1 VTPLMARLVAVAT
14 AFLLAATLG
23 VLYFTSN
30 PGTGDSSVKAEFE
43 DTFPLLPG
51 MHVRVFGAVA
61 GSVDDVELTDHGTA
75 VVTMRL
81 NEGTAPPSSDATASI
96 RQQDITGDSYVSL
109 SPGDSAEPLGDDV
122 IPTSRTLVAPR
133 FDDLLNSFDPQVRE
147 GLQLLFVELG
157 KALERRGEDLNAA
170 ALHLRP
176 GLEAANQALA
186 EVRSQNLTLK
196 QLVLDAEQVTGQAA
210 GRARELGALVDSL
223 ATTTRATAAHAPAL
237 DRALE
242 VAPETAAAARDV
254 LTRLERAAIAG
265 RPLALTLASAAPDLA
280 QASILLGPFVADA
293 SAALEAAEPTL
304 RLVERL
310 LRASEPTLATDPEH
324 ALTAPFDLAAASG
337 GLLDTLLGDPALM
350 RSLFGADAYGQGPS
364 KDDDVGLG
372 SLAVELG
379 TQDGYPGN
387 DPERRFLR
395 AKPILNCEV
404 FGLPIEPGCLLDF
417 LSNLSA
423 SRTPGPRSEPGQP
436 GAGGGAP
443 DAPGDAGDAGR
454 DERPRK
460 LPDRIRDL
468 LDETGLTLKQLLD
481 QTGLTLKQLLKPG
494 GLGGVLNDGGGGG
507 SRGGGGGGQ
516 AGDPVGDLLDFLFG
530 P

>member
-14 AFLLAATLG
+14 AFLLAATVA
-23 VLYFTSN
+23 VLYVTSN
-30 PGTGDSSVKAEFE
+30 PGISGSTVKAEFQ

-75 VVTMRL
+75 LVTLRL
-81 NEGTAPPSSDATASI
+81 NEGTAPPSNDASASI

-109 SPGDSAEPLGDDV
+109 SPGNSGTPLGDEA

-133 FDDLLNSFDPQVRE
+133 FDDLLNSFDPSVRE

-157 KALERRGEDLNAA
+157 KALERRGDDLNAA

-186 EVRSQNLTLK
+186 EVRSQNETLE

-210 GRARELGALVDSL
+210 SRARELGALVDSL
-223 ATTTRATAAHAPAL
+223 ATVTRTTAAHAPAL
-237 DRALE
+237 DSSLE
-242 VAPETAAAARDV
+242 VAPETAVEARDLLV
-254 LTRLERAAIAG
+254 RLQRAAIAA
-265 RPLALTLASAAPDLA
+265 RPLAFTLADAAPDLA
-280 QASILLGPFVADA
+280 QSAILLGPFVEDVR
-293 SAALEAAEPTL
+293 AALGAAEPTL
-304 RLVERL
+304 DLVERL
-310 LRASEPTLATDPEH
+310 LRASEPTLEASPKH
-324 ALTAPFDLAAASG
+324 ALTAPFDLAAGAG
-337 GLLDTLLGDPALM
+337 GLLDILLGDPALIQ
-350 RSLFGADAYGQGPS
+350 SLFGADAYGQGPS

-395 AKPILNCEV
+395 AKPVLNCEV

-423 SRTPGPRSEPGQP
+423 PQTDRAAAPDGPAASGPATQAP
-436 GAGGGAP
+436 DAGGGGS
-443 DAPGDAGDAGR
+443 D
-454 DERPRK
+454 RPRK
-460 LPDRIRDL
+460 LPERIRNL
-468 LDETGLTLKQLLD
+468 LDKTGLTLKQLLD

-494 GLGGVLNDGGGGG
+494 GLAGLLGGGA
-507 SRGGGGGGQ
+507 GGGGGGGGG
-516 AGDPVGDLLDFLFG
+516 AGGQGADPVGDLLDFLFG